1 MDPEAASGLS
11 ATLDDPKPAPAA
23 GDALP
28 PLWQWV
34 YFPHWPQHSSLG
46 NDGHP
51 ATGRFMPPLP
61 DRRRMFAGGRVHITT
76 GIVLGRPTEKTT
88 TLANT
93 AIKTGQSGKLVFV
106 TIRSEYRQGST
117 VCLVDEQDYV
127 YRSGEPPSKGF
138 TAPVFDP
145 TRRPLTPW
153 SELFVGDPVRLFRF
167 SALTAN
173 PHRIHYDRPYA
184 QEVEGYPDIV
194 VHGPLLALLMS
205 DLVREHSSGVI
216 RSVEFR
222 LRRPVFRGERMWVTG
237 EPGASS
243 VSTTVRSHAEDI
255 RAEATFTVAE

>member
-1 MDPEAASGLS
+1 MAVGLLPALAATQQPRQRRASRNRTVH
-11 ATLDDPKPAPAA
+11 AAPA
-23 GDALP
+23 G
-28 PLWQWV
+28 
-34 YFPHWPQHSSLG
+34 
-46 NDGHP
+46 P
-51 ATGRFMPPLP
+51 ASHVRGRTRAHHHRHRP
-61 DRRRMFAGGRVHITT
+61 
-76 GIVLGRPTEKTT
+76 GRPTEKTT

-106 TIRSEYRQGST
+106 TIRSEYRQGGT
-117 VCLVDEQDYV
+117 VCLVDEQDYI